1 MERSN
6 TGDEFGDVSRV
17 IGKRMLSVEQP
28 EVYSDRKVFNMNL
41 GPKRNN
47 RTKQTLRLI
56 AVALFFLL
64 VLNYW
69 VAPRANTKWQEFRML
84 RDHST
89 DSSTTSNNGQ
99 PLVRLG
105 NNFNWTEVSIR
116 CLTES
121 LFIPVIWFE
130 TNSTYQQSI
139 RTGQTAMRSSACNF
153 NAPD

>member
-6 TGDEFGDVSRV
+6 TGDEFGDVSRD

-28 EVYSDRKVFNMNL
+28 EVYSNRKVFL

-116 CLTES
+116 YLTES

-139 RTGQTAMRSSACNF
+139 RTGQTVMRSSACSF

>member
-6 TGDEFGDVSRV
+6 TGDELGDVSRD

-28 EVYSDRKVFNMNL
+28 DVHSNSKVFNMNL

-56 AVALFFLL
+56 AVALFFQL

-69 VAPRANTKWQEFRML
+69 AAPRAKTKWQEFRML

-89 DSSTTSNNGQ
+89 DSSAASNNGQ

-105 NNFNWTEVSIR
+105 NNFNWTEVSIGR
-116 CLTES
+116 LIEP
-121 LFIPVIWFE
+121 LFTPVTRSV

-139 RTGQTAMRSSACNF
+139 RTGQTAIRYLACNF
-153 NAPD
+153 SAPD